1 MLLGE
6 LFCEL
11 LGLSKS
17 LLTFTVYSPDP
28 YVTVQV
34 LGTPN
39 GLMKTKHISN
49 NSQPEWNE
57 TFQFYID
64 PKRDRL
70 IEFVLYDLNRTVN
83 EEIGREVF
91 DFYGFPDNV
100 ENSIVISYKNVSF
113 SVVSLLLRFG
123 LATNVISRTTIDR
136 LLCLCMTSTFYQL
149 LLHL

>member
-1 MLLGE
+1 M
-6 LFCEL
+6 
-11 LGLSKS
+11 
-17 LLTFTVYSPDP
+17 YSPDP

-113 SVVSLLLRFG
+113 SVVSPFFYAFPWQLMW
-123 LATNVISRTTIDR
+123 LAA
-136 LLCLCMTSTFYQL
+136 QL
-149 LLHL
+149 

>member
-1 MLLGE
+1 M
-6 LFCEL
+6 
-11 LGLSKS
+11 
-17 LLTFTVYSPDP
+17 YSPDP

-57 TFQFYID
+57 TFEFYID
-64 PKRDRL
+64 PKRDHL

-113 SVVSLLLRFG
+113 PSSSPSLPSLR

-136 LLCLCMTSTFYQL
+136 LYVWLGLTFDQLLFHFTTFSLFIHSTFITI
-149 LLHL
+149 